1 MTKKYDLDSIFSSIN
16 HAMTTDLQIARTTAG
31 HPGDKGDASEGEWV
45 TLFNDYLPQRYRA
58 LKCHVID
65 SQNAV
70 SGQIDVAIVDR
81 QYTPFIWQHKGL
93 KVVPVEAVYAI
104 FEVKQELNKS
114 HIAYAQEKIGSV
126 RKLFK
131 TSLPIPHAGGVY
143 PAKPNITIIGGLL
156 TLSSTYTPFFS
167 DATESALNADVDQG
181 RIDIGCVADSGAY
194 RRHPDLRYYSH
205 RTSKAPIAGFM
216 LELIAMLQELGTVPM
231 IDLRAYATWIDRP
244 ASAE

>member
-1 MTKKYDLDSIFSSIN
+1 MTQKYDLHSIFSSIN
-16 HAMTTDLQIARTTAG
+16 QAMTTDLQIARTTAG
-31 HPGDKGDASEGEWV
+31 HPGDKGDASEGDWV
-45 TLFNDYLPQRYRA
+45 KLFNDYLPQRYQA

-104 FEVKQELNKS
+104 FEVKQELNKL
-114 HIAYAQEKIGSV
+114 HIDYAHDKIGSV
-126 RKLFK
+126 RNLHK

-143 PAKPNITIIGGLL
+143 DAKPNISIIGGLL
-156 TLSSTYTPFFS
+156 TLSSAYTPFFS
-167 DATESALNADVDQG
+167 DATENALNADVDTG

-194 RRHPDLRYYSH
+194 RRHPYEGYYSH
-205 RTSKAPIAGFM
+205 RASKSPVTGFM

-231 IDLRAYATWIDRP
+231 IDLRAYAKWLD
-244 ASAE
+244 